1 MQVQNKAK
9 SNACRPN
16 KQTNTQ
22 VWPSCSRVTDPWA
35 SPAAGCLA
43 NRPSSPHA
51 QAGLSPADG
60 PSSRPHGQFGHSPA
74 PAASHP
80 WPRPATSL
88 ACWFLFLPR
97 VRASRAQLQ
106 LLHAVCTRWP
116 AQSFLLSHA
125 WPSTMKSVF
134 PSCMNGRPAFHAPV
148 CSIPMLACAPNR
160 HQRVRK
166 IQPPASLTRTRSSSS
181 QAATAPA
188 LPSHASLDVP
198 QHAPCTTQFLFALE
212 IKLVTQAS
220 ICPLAYKQGR
230 TKVKPA
236 AFCHTSPSPAATC
249 V

>member
-106 LLHAVCTRWP
+106 LLHAVC
-116 AQSFLLSHA
+116 L
-125 WPSTMKSVF
+125 
-134 PSCMNGRPAFHAPV
+134 PSCMNRRPAFHAPV
-148 CSIPMLACAPNR
+148 FSFPQVSQHPAHSHAAWPAVAPGFLLCMSCSFHHHVACIVPS
-160 HQRVRK
+160 HQ
-166 IQPPASLTRTRSSSS
+166 PAHSLTASRSFTSLPFPRNPRTS
-181 QAATAPA
+181 
-188 LPSHASLDVP
+188 
-198 QHAPCTTQFLFALE
+198 
-212 IKLVTQAS
+212 
-220 ICPLAYKQGR
+220 
-230 TKVKPA
+230 
-236 AFCHTSPSPAATC
+236 
-249 V
+249 